1 MGLNFLIWVLNFES
15 KKSYQE
21 IAFSM
26 GRFQKTTCSSGAA
39 RRRTRIRQYVTE
51 LGETDL
57 KTAFASWEMMG
68 SLLNLLL
75 PRAKVNLTIRFLI

>member
-26 GRFQKTTCSSGAA
+26 GRFQKITCSSGAPQFPVA
-39 RRRTRIRQYVTE
+39 KYSGKVD
-51 LGETDL
+51 LGV
-57 KTAFASWEMMG
+57 MM
-68 SLLNLLL
+68 L
-75 PRAKVNLTIRFLI
+75 F